1 MFRNYILI
9 ALRNLLKQKGYS
21 AINILGLSIGM
32 TCCILILLWVADELS
47 YDRFHE
53 KADRLYRVVLK
64 ARLNDKDLEI
74 PVSCGPL
81 AAALVREMPEVES
94 AARLRETGNF
104 TVRFGERVFNE
115 TRFFF
120 ADSNLFTV
128 LSAEWLDG
136 NPDDA
141 LRAPNSL
148 VLTDAAA
155 RKYFGTAP
163 AVGNVL
169 KIDGRDN
176 YKVTGV
182 VREYPTHSHLHFD
195 FLASRSS
202 RVFGDENIWLSNND
216 YTYVVF
222 HTGRSP
228 NEIKDK
234 LATMVR
240 ERSGP
245 ILQQLFGTTFDE
257 FEKSGGAYGFY
268 FQPVVDIHLHSRF
281 NNELEPNGN
290 IVYVYVF
297 SIIAVFILTIA
308 VINFMNL
315 ATARSARRAKEVGIR
330 KAVGSGQRQL
340 IQLFMTESILVSLLA
355 MGLTVILIELVLPS
369 FNQFTHKTL
378 AMSYLE
384 RPWQIGALIGFAVFV
399 GLLAGSYPSLFLSA
413 FSPIKVLKGEL
424 RHGSGGAWLRSGLV
438 VFQFAISVI
447 LIVGTL
453 VVYRQLNFVQ
463 SKELGF
469 QKEQVL
475 VVDNTWLLQKKRDQF
490 KSALKDIPG
499 IASVGYTSTV
509 PGKDIGNSAYVPEG
523 RDASNPV
530 LLWHLFVDLD
540 ALEVLGIDMAL
551 GRSYSLDFPAD
562 STKSLVV
569 NETAAALMGFTEPL
583 GKKVM
588 SFMGDR
594 TGQLNIV
601 GTVKD
606 FHFQSLHET
615 IKPLA
620 IRIANENQK
629 GYAVVRLAG
638 SHFNEIIDR
647 IQDAWS
653 AQTGGEPFTYFFL
666 DDNFDSLYRAETA
679 VGRTLL
685 IFSGLGIFI
694 ACLGLFGLSN
704 YAAEQRTK
712 EIGIRKALGASV
724 FSVVGLLS
732 REFLMLVGVATLI
745 AWPLAYLA
753 MDQWLE
759 NFAYRMSIGIDVFV
773 ISGVSAIVI
782 AVVTVSYQ
790 AWRAASANPVH
801 ALKYE

>member
-32 TCCILILLWVADELS
+32 TCCLLILLWVADELS

-74 PVSCGPL
+74 PVSCAPL
-81 AAALVREMPEVES
+81 AEALVREMPEVES

-104 TVRFGERVFNE
+104 TVRYGDRVFNE

-136 NPDDA
+136 NSDDA

-148 VLTDAAA
+148 VLTDAVA
-155 RKYFGTAP
+155 RKYFGTAS
-163 AVGNVL
+163 AVGKL
-169 KIDGRDN
+169 LTIDGQQT

-182 VREYPTHSHLHFD
+182 VREYPSNSHLHFD

-202 RVFGDENIWLSNND
+202 RTFDNVWLSNND
-216 YTYVVF
+216 YTYVAF
-222 HTGRSP
+222 HPGRNP
-228 NEIKDK
+228 EEIKDK
-234 LATMVR
+234 LAMLVH

-245 ILQQLFGTTFDE
+245 LLQQIFGTSFEE

-297 SIIAVFILTIA
+297 SIIAVFILAIA

-340 IQLFMTESILVSLLA
+340 IQLFMTESILVSCLA
-355 MGLTVILIELVLPS
+355 MGITVILIELVLPS

-384 RPWQIGALIGFAVFV
+384 RPWQIGALIAFAVFV

-463 SKELGF
+463 NKDLGF

-530 LLWHLFVDLD
+530 LLWHLFVDMD
-540 ALEVLGIDMAL
+540 ALDVLGIEMAQ
-551 GRSYSLDFPAD
+551 GRKYSLDFPAD
-562 STKSLVV
+562 STKSLMV

-588 SFMGDR
+588 AFMGN
-594 TGQLNIV
+594 TPGQLGIV

-629 GYAVVRLAG
+629 DYAVIRIAG

-685 IFSGLGIFI
+685 MFSGLGIFI